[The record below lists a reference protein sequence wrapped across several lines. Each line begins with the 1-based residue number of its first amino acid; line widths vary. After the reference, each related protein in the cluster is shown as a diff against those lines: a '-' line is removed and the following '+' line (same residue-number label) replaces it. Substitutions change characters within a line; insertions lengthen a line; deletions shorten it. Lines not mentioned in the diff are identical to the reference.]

1 MSENRDQKW
10 HLRPRPLPIGHA
22 PPNRPRLP
30 LGVVKRRS
38 HPLKFN
44 WRSGATGD
52 DVIRKHHVES
62 VRSRRWPPWN
72 GVHLGM
78 GAMLQW
84 RPCWN
89 GVHLGM
95 AANLVGAML
104 EWHPCWNGSHLGL
117 AAFLEGSTLEGWPSW
132 IGSHLGEFHFA
143 TATHLGVT
151 AILEWPPSCHASH
164 LATAPLSVAAAILAQ
179 HPSSWRRPSCPGG
192 HPGAASGG
200 G

>member
-78 GAMLQW
+78 
-84 RPCWN
+84 
-89 GVHLGM
+89 

-104 EWHPCWNGSHLGL
+104 EWRPCWNGSHLGM
-117 AAFLEGSTLEGWPSW
+117 AAMLEWRPS
-132 IGSHLGEFHFA
+132 GNGGHVGMVS
-143 TATHLGVT
+143 
-151 AILEWPPSCHASH
+151 ILEWWPTWWVPCWNGIH
-164 LATAPLSVAAAILAQ
+164 VGMAAILD
-179 HPSSWRRPSCPGG
+179 
-192 HPGAASGG
+192 
-200 G
+200 